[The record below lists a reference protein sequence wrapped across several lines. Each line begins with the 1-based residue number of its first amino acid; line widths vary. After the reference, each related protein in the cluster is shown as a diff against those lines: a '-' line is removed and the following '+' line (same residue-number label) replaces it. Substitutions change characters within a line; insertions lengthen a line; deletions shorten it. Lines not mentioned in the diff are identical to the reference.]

1 MLCAALAAAEIID
14 RIAISVANQVITES
28 QIDTE
33 VRATEFLNGEKLD
46 LGAGEKKKAADRL
59 IEQAL
64 VKREMDLS
72 HYPLPELS
80 DANPQLQMLKE
91 GYPSETQFLAA
102 IRAYGISQDELRQR
116 LWWQITVLRFV
127 EYRFRPGIQVQDADV
142 EAYYKKQV
150 AKESAKAIPSLEE
163 ARSQIAEALT
173 EQRIDEALDHWLQE
187 VRMQVTIRY
196 LDEALQ

>member
-1 MLCAALAAAEIID
+1 MAAAEIID
-14 RIAISVANQVITES
+14 RIAISVGNQVITES
-28 QIDTE
+28 QIDVE
-33 VRATEFLNGEKLD
+33 VRVTQFLNSEKLD
-46 LGAGEKKKAADRL
+46 LAAGERKKAADRL

-91 GYPSETQFLAA
+91 KYSTEAKFQDAL
-102 IRAYGISQDELRQR
+102 RAYEISEDELRQR
-116 LWWQITVLRFV
+116 LWWQLTVLRFV
-127 EYRFRPGIQVQDADV
+127 EYRFRPGIQVQDSDV

-150 AKESAKAIPSLEE
+150 AKWRQEGTQTIPSLEE
-163 ARSQIAEALT
+163 ARAQIAEVLT

-187 VRMQVTIRY
+187 VRMQVNIRY
-196 LDEALQ
+196 LDEALK